1 MKYERTITI
10 WDINHLLYLF
20 NNDRL
25 VYVFDEINEKI
36 IKEVLKN
43 HSIGSLLLKCSIDEK
58 DLLTYYEILNGE
70 EQVSSIINY
79 YIRNNLDKETKRT
92 FCSYKFP
99 VEIVYE

>member
-25 VYVFDEINEKI
+25 VYVFDETNEKI

-58 DLLTYYEILNGE
+58 NSLTYYEILNGE

-79 YIRNNLDKETKRT
+79 YIRNNLDKETKKT
-92 FCSYKFP
+92 FCLYKFP